1 MSVLDAPLHGILA
14 IALASAFLCGLRPFA
29 VVFCLGAA
37 HAAGWLPL
45 PAGLEL
51 LQWTVVVAACAL
63 LAVAE
68 RMADALALHGHD
80 EDLLLSGLRIPLGAV
95 VLAAGLV
102 DLLGAW
108 GGRGLPVGAALAAGG
123 QALKAALRAMG
134 GLLGW
139 HRTLTALVLMIDLGV
154 PLALATAWL
163 WPWASMAGLGALL
176 FVALPAA
183 VWWVRELR
191 SRWRRW
197 AAMRAGPLA

>member
-1 MSVLDAPLHGILA
+1 MTVLEAPLQGILA
-14 IALASAFLCGLRPFA
+14 IALACAFLCGLRPFA
-29 VVFCLGAA
+29 VVFCVGAA
-37 HAAGWLPL
+37 HAAGMLPL
-45 PAGLEL
+45 PAGLAVL
-51 LQWTVVVAACAL
+51 DWTVVVWACAV

-80 EDLLLSGLRIPLGAV
+80 EDLLLAGLRIPLGAV
-95 VLAAGLV
+95 MMAAWLV
-102 DLLGAW
+102 DVLGAW
-108 GGRGLPVGAALAAGG
+108 GWLGLPFGAALAAGG

-139 HRTLTALVLMIDLGV
+139 HRTLTALVLAIDLGV
-154 PLALATAWL
+154 PLALAAAWL
-163 WPWASMAGLGALL
+163 WPWASMAALGALL

-197 AAMRAGPLA
+197 AAMRTGPLA

>member
-80 EDLLLSGLRIPLGAV
+80 EDPLLSGLRIPLGAV
-95 VLAAGLV
+95 VLAAWLV

-108 GGRGLPVGAALAAGG
+108 GWLGLPVGAALAAGG